1 MQKRKWHRTVVL
13 AAVVLTVLAG
23 IWYLWIY
30 DGIRYDYAVMKAD
43 TDQFSWLELKEGQE
57 IRQRFRSGKRYLKGV
72 ELLLINLAE
81 DGQGSIRIVLSDDTG
96 APAASALKQ
105 LSEIAPGEWAFFP
118 LQVRLDRNRT
128 YELAVSAEGCTSVPY
143 VLTAV
148 GENNPEENLQCY
160 DGGKPLEEGTG
171 LLAGYGY
178 ALTASTWEK
187 FLISVLLL
195 LFAAA
200 FAGFEIAGGGKTET
214 GWREKVRHV
223 LAAGLFLIQFLLMVP
238 DIVYRLDN
246 ISLDPSWRYFLN
258 LALPENIK
266 FGRDVFFTYGPLGY
280 LCYLMKL
287 PENLF
292 YYRIGVALWILI
304 ILIQGYL
311 FWRLYQLY
319 LSGKLSFSAIV
330 FSVICYVAAHSEVTR
345 DNYLLYTMI
354 LAVTAYSLG
363 ARYVRAIPNFL
374 LILMFFGKFSTFT
387 SGLAFLILFV
397 CFDLLFS
404 RRKSSLLL
412 CLPGLVVMPCLYLLY
427 CPSLKSLFDYVTGIF
442 YISDGWMMSQ
452 QWNQV
457 LEEGEIRK
465 LAAIM
470 IFYVLLL
477 GLSLWLNYRRS
488 EVILACSASMFLVY
502 KYATTRHG
510 LEVGIWL
517 FGMLFSA
524 VLLSLDWSLLR
535 EKCRERPGRMLP
547 VCLLWLTAVCGT
559 GIVQANAL
567 HWNFGYV
574 RERFADKVYTLTH
587 LEEDS
592 VLARTKEENRLPD
605 RILETV
611 GEHTVTVYPW
621 RNGYRAVHEE
631 LNMVW
636 YPSVQNVNE
645 FIPWLDEKVADW
657 FLSDRAAD
665 YILLSDETIDD
676 HIKYLDNP
684 LTWEAIRSRYRVV
697 MTEGDVCLLEKC
709 GAGEKPRLELLF
721 SEKYALT
728 DSVICPP
735 EADYARV
742 FLSLSGKGKL
752 KKFFWHVGVTELR
765 IVYEDGSGVQGRAIV
780 PNLVSGFALTKVPQ
794 NLTELEDV
802 LAGRDTARIT
812 EFSFLGKGLLDM
824 TEQFT
829 VEWYR
834 YAAN

>member
-1 MQKRKWHRTVVL
+1 
-13 AAVVLTVLAG
+13 
-23 IWYLWIY
+23 
-30 DGIRYDYAVMKAD
+30 
-43 TDQFSWLELKEGQE
+43 
-57 IRQRFRSGKRYLKGV
+57 
-72 ELLLINLAE
+72 
-81 DGQGSIRIVLSDDTG
+81 
-96 APAASALKQ
+96 
-105 LSEIAPGEWAFFP
+105 
-118 LQVRLDRNRT
+118 
-128 YELAVSAEGCTSVPY
+128 
-143 VLTAV
+143 
-148 GENNPEENLQCY
+148 
-160 DGGKPLEEGTG
+160 
-171 LLAGYGY
+171 
-178 ALTASTWEK
+178 
-187 FLISVLLL
+187 
-195 LFAAA
+195 
-200 FAGFEIAGGGKTET
+200 
-214 GWREKVRHV
+214 
-223 LAAGLFLIQFLLMVP
+223 MVP

-292 YYRIGVALWILI
+292 YYRIGVVLWILI

-412 CLPGLVVMPCLYLLY
+412 CLPGLAVMPCLYLLY

-605 RILETV
+605 RVLETV